1 MKKGPFKMKGFSGFG
16 NSPIEQDKMARVE
29 KAKKTTTKTT
39 GEIPFPDLKD
49 HGDGTYS
56 FDASGAAGDGY
67 RLNITQ
73 SEYNRA
79 LELNKKHSSN

>member
-1 MKKGPFKMKGFSGFG
+1 MKGFSGFG
-16 NSPIEQDKMARVE
+16 NSPMKQDKMARVE

-56 FDASGAAGDGY
+56 YDASVEGDEY
-67 RLNITQ
+67 RLKLTQ